1 MDNFPAMI
9 VAVASGKI
17 DGYVSEKPGAIS
29 AVAANKD
36 LTYVEFAA
44 GQGFTYADE
53 NVAVAVAVKKG
64 STDLIQSIDAALAK
78 SRKTSATP

>member
-44 GQGFTYADE
+44 AR
-53 NVAVAVAVKKG
+53 VSPMPMKM
-64 STDLIQSIDAALAK
+64 SP
-78 SRKTSATP
+78 SR